1 MILPIGDFILDRLEE
16 KVDMDIRKE
25 VKLLTKDERDEE
37 QVLETIRGLVQTLE
51 NREEALIEELKVLDQ
66 AIQQGDTSK
75 EKQVAQD
82 AIQKLDWF
90 QNTLRNFEGIVS
102 SVETY
107 LSTSAANNEANFN
120 PNNVLVDFEKTIK
133 QTQKL
138 EEELKTLLQAE

>member
-1 MILPIGDFILDRLEE
+1 MDRLEE

>member
-1 MILPIGDFILDRLEE
+1 LDRLEE